1 MEWYRDDLDEA
12 RSRDPFPK
20 LKKELLDN
28 DFSEDDLKKLKKRTN
43 NQVKIDY
50 EKALKAEDPNPK
62 DLYTHQ
68 FAPTP
73 ITEEKGERKPSN
85 KTPTSYGRFCPFCNK
100 RINVKTSRIIA
111 LRTRCWKEIRRGI

>member
-1 MEWYRDDLDEA
+1 M
-12 RSRDPFPK
+12 
-20 LKKELLDN
+20 LDN
-28 DFSEDDLKKLKKRTN
+28 DFSEDDLKKLKKEAN

-50 EKALKAEDPNPK
+50 EKALKTEDPNPK

-85 KTPTSYGRFCPFCNK
+85 KTPTVMVDSALFATK
-100 RINVKTSRIIA
+100 ELMAKTSRIIT
-111 LRTRCWKEIRRGI
+111 LRTRCWKEIRSVFREAQH